1 MRGVIAYVSKV
12 QYVQMDRYVKFRLL
26 LVLVIWLLIAI
37 GISIFV
43 SFYSKFGDHSNIKT
57 KSRESTIKFSTV
69 QAAESTSTNTAT
81 SSDQITAAK
90 SLQLFS

>member
-37 GISIFV
+37 GIPIFV
-43 SFYSKFGDHSNIKT
+43 SFNSKFGDHSSIKS
-57 KSRESTIKFSTV
+57 KSRESTIKLSTV
-69 QAAESTSTNTAT
+69 QAAESTSTNTAI
-81 SSDQITAAK
+81 SSDQTTAAK
-90 SLQLFS
+90 SLQGK